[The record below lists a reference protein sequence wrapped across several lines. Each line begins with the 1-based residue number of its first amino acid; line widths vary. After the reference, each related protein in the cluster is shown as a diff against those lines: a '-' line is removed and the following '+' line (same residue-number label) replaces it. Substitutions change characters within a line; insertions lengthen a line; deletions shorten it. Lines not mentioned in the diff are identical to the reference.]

1 MMSQVTDYALA
12 HGAMGMN
19 VVQDFDKVPTSM
31 PKEGE
36 VEEDQEDG
44 GGEKEMKKE
53 STGKDALGDK
63 ARLKA
68 WLSS

>member
-19 VVQDFDKVPTSM
+19 VVQDSDKVPTSM

-44 GGEKEMKKE
+44 GGEEEVKKE